1 MSNARQSEDRRTRGM
16 RTGLIVILIILILL
30 LGAVGYFVFTLLEPV
45 GAPASEDLPEGL
57 SWVRS
62 IYGYG
67 AGEDQRF
74 IAPAHVDIADDGTIW
89 VSDTQMN
96 AVMSFSPDGTPRSRI
111 DLQPLMAE
119 GQLSPKGIE
128 VGDDGRLYICA
139 NNAARLII
147 LSPDGELLDAWEIEN
162 PLDVTLSGDRVYVT
176 SPAGVTV
183 FSSDGEQVGTWGGRG
198 KELEQLD
205 MPQGIVVGDDGVVY
219 VADTLNA
226 RVKAFTPEGQL
237 LWATAP
243 GISGGG
249 NVPLS
254 STTEQSTDSTATEE
268 GTGMQL
274 PAGICIDANGRLVLA
289 DPFGFEI
296 VVIDPSKEGEIV
308 GRYGEFGST
317 DGFFAYPLGMAYDAE
332 RDWFAV
338 ADVANARV
346 QIVRIGGSGDAG
358 LIPAVRRAAV
368 GPVWVCC
375 LPLGLLVL
383 ILALAL
389 ARRRK
394 ARDEAL
400 QTVSDSADEYAEE
413 L

>member
-1 MSNARQSEDRRTRGM
+1 MNSARQQERLRGSSM
-16 RTGLIVILIILILL
+16 RVGLIIILIILILL

-45 GAPASEDLPEGL
+45 GAPTSEGLPEGL

-119 GQLSPKGIE
+119 GQLSPKGLE
-128 VGDDGRLYICA
+128 VGDDGRLYVCA
-139 NNAARLII
+139 NNAARLVV
-147 LSPDGELLDAWEIEN
+147 LSVEGELLDAWEIDN
-162 PLDVTLSGDRVYVT
+162 PLDVTLSDDRVFVT

-183 FSSDGEQVGTWGGRG
+183 FSPDGKVVGTWGGRG
-198 KELEQLD
+198 KDLDQLD
-205 MPQGIVVGDDGVVY
+205 MPQGIAVGDDGVVY
-219 VADTLNA
+219 VADTLNS
-226 RVKAFTPEGQL
+226 RVKAFTPEGQF
-237 LWATAP
+237 LWASAP
-243 GISGGG
+243 GTSGGG
-249 NVPLS
+249 NVPGGA
-254 STTEQSTDSTATEE
+254 TDEQATEATATETS
-268 GTGMQL
+268 TGLQL
-274 PAGICIDANGRLVLA
+274 PAGLCMDANGRLVLA
-289 DPFGFEI
+289 DPFGFE
-296 VVIDPSKEGEIV
+296 VVVLDPTKQGEIT

-346 QIVRIGGSGDAG
+346 QVVRIGGSGDAG
-358 LIPAVRRAAV
+358 LIPAARRATT
-368 GPVWVCC
+368 GPIWICC
-375 LPLGLLVL
+375 MPLGLLLV
-383 ILALAL
+383 ILVAAV
-389 ARRRK
+389 ASRRK
-394 ARDEAL
+394 SRDAAL
-400 QTVSDSADEYAEE
+400 QAEGDSVDEDD
-413 L
+413 

>member
-1 MSNARQSEDRRTRGM
+1 MSSARRQEHRRGSSM
-16 RTGLIVILIILILL
+16 RAGLIAILIILILL

-45 GAPASEDLPEGL
+45 GAPTSGDLPSGL

-111 DLQPLMAE
+111 GLQTLVAE

-128 VGDDGRLYICA
+128 VGDDGRLYVCA
-139 NNAARLII
+139 NNAARLVV
-147 LSPDGELLDAWEIEN
+147 LSVEGEFLDAWEIDN
-162 PLDVTLSGDRVYVT
+162 PLDVTLSDDRVFVT

-183 FSSDGEQVGTWGGRG
+183 FSSDGEVVGTWGGRG
-198 KELEQLD
+198 KAEDELD
-205 MPQGIVVGDDGVVY
+205 VPQGIVVGDDGVVY
-219 VADTLNA
+219 VADTLNS
-226 RVKAFTPEGQL
+226 RVKAFTQEGQF

-243 GISGGG
+243 GTSGGG
-249 NVPLS
+249 NVPKG
-254 STTEQSTDSTATEE
+254 ATETESDE
-268 GTGMQL
+268 GTSTEMGTGFQL
-274 PAGICIDANGRLVLA
+274 PAGLCMDANGRLVLA
-289 DPFGFEI
+289 DPFGFE
-296 VVIDPSKEGEIV
+296 VVVLDPAKQGEIV
-308 GRYGEFGST
+308 GRYGEFGSA

-358 LIPAVRRAAV
+358 LLPAARRATS
-368 GPVWVCC
+368 GPIWICC
-375 LPLGLLVL
+375 LPLGLLLL
-383 ILALAL
+383 ILLAALAS
-389 ARRRK
+389 RRRS
-394 ARDEAL
+394 RN
-400 QTVSDSADEYAEE
+400 QTLGEDGGSADTDD
-413 L
+413 

>member
-1 MSNARQSEDRRTRGM
+1 MSNARQQEHHHGPSM
-16 RTGLIVILIILILL
+16 RTGLIAILAILVLL

-45 GAPASEDLPEGL
+45 GAPSSQDLPEGL

-111 DLQPLMAE
+111 DLQPLVTE

-128 VGDDGRLYICA
+128 VGADGRLYICA
-139 NNAARLII
+139 NNAARLLI
-147 LSPDGELLDAWEIEN
+147 LSADGELLEAWEIDN
-162 PLDVTLSGDRVYVT
+162 PLDVTLSGDRVFVT

-183 FSSDGEQVGTWGGRG
+183 FSREGEVVGTWGGRG
-198 KELEQLD
+198 KAEDQLD
-205 MPQGIVVGDDGVVY
+205 VPQGIVVGDDDVVY

-226 RVKAFTPEGQL
+226 RVKAFTQEGQL

-243 GISGGG
+243 GMSGGG
-249 NVPLS
+249 NVPGGAS
-254 STTEQSTDSTATEE
+254 AGESEESTPAQS

-274 PAGICIDANGRLVLA
+274 PAGLCMDANGRLVLA
-289 DPFGFEI
+289 DPFGFE
-296 VVIDPSKEGEIV
+296 VVVLDPTKQGEIV
-308 GRYGEFGST
+308 GRYGEFGSA
-317 DGFFAYPLGMAYDAE
+317 DGYFAYPLGMAYDAE

-346 QIVRIGGSGDAG
+346 QIIRIGGSGDAG
-358 LIPAVRRAAV
+358 LIPAARRAAT
-368 GPVWVCC
+368 GPIWICC
-375 LPLGLLVL
+375 MPLGLLLL
-383 ILALAL
+383 ILFAALASKK
-389 ARRRK
+389 RP
-394 ARDEAL
+394 RDGVL
-400 QTVSDSADEYAEE
+400 QVDGDSADEDD
-413 L
+413 